1 MVAGFHLL
9 ILVTICK
16 GSSMLY
22 HFVLINGYGLNV
34 VWQLVS
40 GFDHGMYSLW
50 KSSHGWSLENKVI
63 RVRSL
68 SFDQPEELTHQ
79 NWFPHTHWAFLPV
92 CPLTSVLS
100 GTIVVRLKESVLSEL
115 NTWQWMVCNEDLD
128 TK

>member
-16 GSSMLY
+16 GNSMLY
-22 HFVLINGYGLNV
+22 HFVLINGCGLNI

-50 KSSHGWSLENKVI
+50 KSSHGCSLESKVI
-63 RVRSL
+63 MVRSL
-68 SFDQPEELTHQ
+68 SFAQPEELTCQ
-79 NWFPHTHWAFLPV
+79 NWFSHTPFILPFSAFLPM

-100 GTIVVRLKESVLSEL
+100 GTIVVHLKESVLSEF
-115 NTWQWMVCNEDLD
+115 NT
-128 TK
+128 